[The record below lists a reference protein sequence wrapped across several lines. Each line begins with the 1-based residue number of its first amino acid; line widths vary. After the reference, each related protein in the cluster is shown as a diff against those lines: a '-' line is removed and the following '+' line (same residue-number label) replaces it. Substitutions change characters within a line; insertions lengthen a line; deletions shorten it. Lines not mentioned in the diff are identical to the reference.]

1 MQEKEELMIIV
12 MQEGAT
18 EAQVRE
24 VEGALEEWGYEIH
37 PIYGVERT
45 VIAAVGKPTMDEG
58 TVVEQ
63 VESLPA
69 VDRTMLI
76 LKPYRFAS
84 REYRP
89 EKSTVTVGGVVIGGD
104 EVRHDGRPLH
114 GGVGGAVDDDGA
126 GRQGG
131 GRDASCAA
139 ARSSRPRRPTRFR
152 AWARTA

>member
-1 MQEKEELMIIV
+1 MRFI
-12 MQEGAT
+12 
-18 EAQVRE
+18 
-24 VEGALEEWGYEIH
+24 

-63 VESLPA
+63 IESLPA

-89 EKSTVTVGGVVIGGD
+89 EKSTVTVGRRGD
-104 EVRHDGRPLH
+104 R
-114 GGVGGAVDDDGA
+114 
-126 GRQGG
+126 
-131 GRDASCAA
+131 
-139 ARSSRPRRPTRFR
+139 RRPSS
-152 AWARTA
+152 